1 LITYKTT
8 GKPQEH
14 GVYACRVNG
23 SVGGKATVEDKFLS
37 WTGERG
43 WYHCGSDQRFRGQVL
58 GYIGPLQRKLPAQ
71 FAKF

>member
-1 LITYKTT
+1 MITYKTT

-14 GVYACRVNG
+14 GVYACRV
-23 SVGGKATVEDKFLS
+23 VGAEAQAETLDEFLHWGKEG
-37 WTGERG
+37 WTRRSGEI
-43 WYHCGSDQRFRGQVL
+43 FRGKVL